1 MNLSDWRHVMVALF
15 IVSAPVASG
24 KTVLAAGL
32 GRQLMGDGKKVGYLK
47 PLVSEKPSAISLG
60 DAGFVKQALNLP
72 EDIAIL
78 SPSLGDGKALADRAR
93 EAYIEV
99 SQNKDVVVIE
109 GYCGKTSND
118 DNSQAAYEMATALKA
133 RVIVVENY
141 AGGKSVPQ
149 YMDSYLGFGE
159 SLLGFILNRVPKRE
173 LKRTCEELTSRI
185 KESGM
190 RVLGVVPEDRALLTF
205 TVGELAEQVQ
215 GELLNNGEKAADL
228 VENIMAGA
236 MYVDSGLDYFGR
248 KTNKAVVVRNDRPD
262 MQMAALETATRCL
275 VISGGGEPI
284 DYVRFKAEEK
294 NIPVIMTPNDTDTV
308 IKHIEDLLDSTRFHQ
323 EKKLNRLAEILQQNL
338 DFKAIYEGLGLAG

>member
-1 MNLSDWRHVMVALF
+1 MVALF

-24 KTVLAAGL
+24 KTAFAVGL

-47 PLVSEKPSAISLG
+47 PLVGEKPSVVSLG

-72 EDIAIL
+72 EDVAIV
-78 SPSLGDGKALADRAR
+78 SPSLEGKVLADRAR

-99 SQNKDVVVIE
+99 SQNKDVVIIE
-109 GYCGKTSND
+109 GYCGKTPDD
-118 DNSQAAYEMATALKA
+118 DNSQAAYEMARALKA
-133 RVIVVENY
+133 RVIVVENH
-141 AGGKSVPQ
+141 ASGKSAPR

-159 SLLGFILNRVPKRE
+159 SLLGFILNRVPRRE
-173 LKRTCEELTSRI
+173 LKSTCEEITARLTSA
-185 KESGM
+185 EM

-215 GELLNNGEKAADL
+215 GELLNNGEKAAEL
-228 VENIMAGA
+228 LENIMAGA

-248 KTNKAVVVRNDRPD
+248 KANKAVVVRNDRPD

-294 NIPVIMTPNDTDTV
+294 NIPVIMTRNDTDTV

-338 DFKAIYEGLGLAG
+338 DLKAVYGGLGLAG